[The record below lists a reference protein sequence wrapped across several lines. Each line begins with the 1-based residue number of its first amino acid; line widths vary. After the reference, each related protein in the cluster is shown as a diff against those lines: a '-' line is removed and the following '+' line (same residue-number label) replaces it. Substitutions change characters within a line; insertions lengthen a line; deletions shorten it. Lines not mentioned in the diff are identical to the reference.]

1 MQALCEADRMSRE
14 PLRPP
19 RWYVISLRPSDE
31 HEDLRHIVSQYG
43 GALIALSPWSIRT
56 RNTQD
61 ARDALAAAL
70 QAPHVVVTSPNAVRA
85 LRDLL
90 THQHR
95 DAHTHAHAWPAL
107 PLPGQA
113 WYAVGAAT
121 AAALREFG
129 IAEAIAPERM
139 DSEGLLALPQLQRF
153 DGAALG
159 LLTAPGGRG
168 VLAPALQARGARVLR
183 ADIYVREPA
192 TLARGEVARLIALDA
207 PAVLALSSAEALQRV
222 LAQLPAAA
230 LERLRGVRV
239 SAASPRLAGL
249 AREMGFSDIGVAA
262 GPGAAQLL
270 AGYGDAL
277 GG

>member
-31 HEDLRHIVSQYG
+31 HEDLRRIVSQYG

-56 RNTQD
+56 RNTRD

-85 LRDLL
+85 LRDLFA
-90 THQHR
+90 HQPRH
-95 DAHTHAHAWPAL
+95 AHTHAHAWPAL

-129 IAEAIAPERM
+129 IDNAIAPERM
-139 DSEGLLALPQLQRF
+139 DSEGLLALPQLQSF
-153 DGAALG
+153 DGASLG

-239 SAASPRLAGL
+239 SAASQRLAGL
-249 AREMGFSDIGVAA
+249 AREMGFSDIGIAA